1 VFFANGPEPDSR
13 ANFRKALGLAAV
25 LIAASVAGAAAQQPA
40 SVPVSTAST
49 AARSGTAGVP
59 VLPAGYV
66 IGANDLLSIVFWRDK
81 DMSADVVVRPDGKVS
96 LPLLNDVVAAGLTP
110 EQLRVQLVQA
120 AGKYVTDPVPSV
132 VVKEIRSRNVFITG
146 RVAKPGAYSLTDQMT
161 VLQLIAVAGGLQEYA
176 DSKSITVMRNDNG
189 RQRSFKVNYKDVIR
203 QLRVE
208 QNIPLLPGDTVIV
221 P

>member
-1 VFFANGPEPDSR
+1 LIG
-13 ANFRKALGLAAV
+13 ALVIASAAGARSQQSAGAPAS
-25 LIAASVAGAAAQQPA
+25 AASVASKTAAAAAPA
-40 SVPVSTAST
+40 
-49 AARSGTAGVP
+49 
-59 VLPAGYV
+59 LPAGYV

-81 DMSADVVVRPDGKVS
+81 DMSAEVVVRPDGKVS

-146 RVAKPGAYSLTDQMT
+146 RISKPGAYPLTDQMT